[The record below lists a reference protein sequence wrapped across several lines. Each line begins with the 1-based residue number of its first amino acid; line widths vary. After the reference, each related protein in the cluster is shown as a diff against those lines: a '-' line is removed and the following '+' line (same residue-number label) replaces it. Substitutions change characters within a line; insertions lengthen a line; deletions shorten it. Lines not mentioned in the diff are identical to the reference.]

1 MDKNSVPIAAP
12 YILEFE
18 QLAFGMFVHYG
29 LYSQLNHGEWVFHHD
44 DSIQMPEYEKLA
56 DSFRPQSMADIV
68 STAKN
73 AGCKYVCLTTRH
85 HDGFSLYDTC
95 GLNDYDAPHSAAGRD
110 VIAEFV
116 AECHK
121 ADIVPFFYHTTL
133 DWRHPDF
140 EDNFDAY
147 LEYLY
152 RSVEILCTKYGK
164 IGGIWFDGNWSK
176 PDADWQEDRLYKM
189 IHHYQPEAMIINN
202 TGLSSRGKLGN
213 IEIDSVTY
221 ERGMAAPMDRRG
233 KPKYV
238 AGEMCQTLCDH
249 WGIADDIN
257 FKPVKR
263 LIEEL
268 CECRKVGANFLL
280 NIGPAADATV
290 PMIQKG
296 IMECIGHWM
305 DIFGKSIYNGRPYIT
320 YSDRREFALKDIQ
333 DPKTVYLFRF
343 DLGQKGSENVSLE
356 YVSEKCTVLDQFHEE
371 VESITWMDNNEALSF
386 TQDGDKL
393 SVEFTAFPYG
403 RSYCVRVAEVKL
415 K

>member
-1 MDKNSVPIAAP
+1 MCNNAIPIPAP
-12 YILEFE
+12 YIKEFE
-18 QLAFGMFVHYG
+18 QLGFGMFVHYG

-44 DSIQMPEYEKLA
+44 DSIQMSEYEKLA
-56 DSFRPQSMADIV
+56 DSFRPKSMADIIT
-68 STAKN
+68 TAKD
-73 AGCKYVCLTTRH
+73 AGCRYVCLTTRH
-85 HDGFSLYDTC
+85 HDGFSLYDTR
-95 GLNDYDAPHSAAGRD
+95 GLSDFDAPHSPAARD

-116 AECHK
+116 EECRK

-140 EDNFDAY
+140 ENNFDAY

-152 RSVEILCTKYGK
+152 QSVEILCTRYGK
-164 IGGIWFDGNWSK
+164 IGGLWFDGNWSK

-221 ERGMAAPMDRRG
+221 ERGMAEPMDRRG
-233 KPKYV
+233 QPKYV
-238 AGEMCQTLCDH
+238 AGEMCETLCDH
-249 WGIADDIN
+249 WGIANDIN

-290 PMIQKG
+290 PTMQKG

-305 DIFGKSIYNGRPYIT
+305 NIYGKAIYNGRPYIT
-320 YSDRREFALKDIQ
+320 YPDKRDFVLKDIH
-333 DPKTVYLFRF
+333 DEKTLYLFRF
-343 DLGQKGSENVSLE
+343 DLGLKGSENVSLGFE
-356 YVSEKCTVLDQFHEE
+356 ENMDNVLANFHDAVS
-371 VESITWMDNNEALSF
+371 SITWMDNGEELTFAQN
-386 TQDGDKL
+386 GDKL
-393 SVEFTAFPYG
+393 TVDFTPFHYG
-403 RSYCVRVAEVKL
+403 TSLCVRVAEIKL